1 MWVQALDTR
10 TGSPHPLCEA
20 LTTVR
25 CVWGYR
31 LGTRAQLSDNW
42 TALNDLH
49 TECLSNGRTMVV
61 PLTHENLEVHLVAV
75 KDSPEALSQ
84 VSVVISSLTVSGR

>member
-1 MWVQALDTR
+1 MVARLF
-10 TGSPHPLCEA
+10 CEA
-20 LTTVR
+20 LTTER
-25 CVWGYR
+25 CVG
-31 LGTRAQLSDNW
+31 LALERAQLSDNW

-75 KDSPEALSQ
+75 KDSPEALAQ
-84 VSVVISSLTVSGR
+84 VSD